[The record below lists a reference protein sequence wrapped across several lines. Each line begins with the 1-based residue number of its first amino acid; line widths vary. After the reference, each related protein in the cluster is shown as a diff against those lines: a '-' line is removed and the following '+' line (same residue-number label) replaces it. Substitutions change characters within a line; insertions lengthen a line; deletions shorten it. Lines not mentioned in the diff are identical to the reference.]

1 MKKKIYFTLAFSF
14 MLVYSSHSYNPKI
27 IDTLKIYQ
35 QIKKF
40 GLNEEI
46 LNFKVNF
53 FESIVFKN
61 DSTIYY
67 NPDGTLHLFE
77 IHLGVSPVVHK
88 ISKSIHSGHNFNR
101 NLFLYKE
108 TLYSFGGNGLFNSFP
123 GIIHFDPS
131 LGGWLENKIKN
142 YPFDINRVVNSWV
155 NGDSLIVLLSH
166 TNDWGST
173 SKVKYS
179 FGEINLKTFEY
190 LEHFNFKD
198 SSPEFIYGDGIDKFR
213 GNYNYDSELYS
224 LHGYFKEDGG
234 CDYRIFDKT
243 AGVLKRTSKLDALK
257 RVDGFSY
264 LYIEGS
270 KIYYRDTLGAIESF
284 DVNSGTVIDSINYPK
299 KYKSKVDNNQQYIGV
314 SFSVLAIIFLVF
326 IKTRKKKTKTIQT
339 TQELA
344 NIENNFINIKHTI
357 ITKEKIDDLLGIS
370 HYSYETIKTKR
381 SSMINKL
388 NQNGKIKIE
397 RIRKQSDKRFYD
409 YKIS

>member
-1 MKKKIYFTLAFSF
+1 MKKKIYFTLVFLF

-108 TLYSFGGNGLFNSFP
+108 TLYSYGGNGLFNSFP

-142 YPFDINRVVNSWV
+142 YPFDISRVINSWV

-166 TNDWGST
+166 TNEWGST

-198 SSPEFIYGDGIDKFR
+198 SSPEFIYGGGIDKFR

-284 DVNSGTVIDSINYPK
+284 DVNSGTVIQSINYREQ
-299 KYKSKVDNNQQYIGV
+299 YKSKVDYRQEYIGV
-314 SFSVLAIIFLVF
+314 AFFVLAIIIVF
-326 IKTRKKKTKTIQT
+326 VKTRKKKTKTIQT

-397 RIRKQSDKRFYD
+397 RIRKDSDKRFYD

>member
-1 MKKKIYFTLAFSF
+1 MKKNIYFTLAFLF

-40 GLNEEI
+40 GLNEET

-67 NPDGTLHLFE
+67 NPDVTLHLFE

-142 YPFDINRVVNSWV
+142 YPFDISRVINSWV

-166 TNDWGST
+166 TNEWGST

-270 KIYYRDTLGAIESF
+270 KIYYRDTLGTIESF

-381 SSMINKL
+381 SSIINKL

-397 RIRKQSDKRFYD
+397 RIRKDSDKRFYD

>member
-1 MKKKIYFTLAFSF
+1 MKKKIYLTLAFLF

-166 TNDWGST
+166 TNEWGST

-326 IKTRKKKTKTIQT
+326 IKTRKKKTKTNHT
-339 TQELA
+339 TQELE

-381 SSMINKL
+381 SSIINKL

-397 RIRKQSDKRFYD
+397 RIRKNSDKRFYD

>member
-1 MKKKIYFTLAFSF
+1 
-14 MLVYSSHSYNPKI
+14 MLVYTSYSYNPKI
-27 IDTLKIYQ
+27 IDTLKIHQ

-40 GLNEEI
+40 GIDKKI

-108 TLYSFGGNGLFNSFP
+108 TLYSCGGNGLFNTFT

-155 NGDSLIVLLSH
+155 NGDSLVVLLSH
-166 TNDWGST
+166 TNEWGST

-198 SSPEFIYGDGIDKFR
+198 SSPEFIYASGIDKFR

-224 LHGYFKEDGG
+224 LHGYFREDGG

-314 SFSVLAIIFLVF
+314 SFSVLAIIILVF
-326 IKTRKKKTKTIQT
+326 IKTRIKKTKTIQT
-339 TQELA
+339 TQELE
-344 NIENNFINIKHTI
+344 NIENNFINIKHTT
-357 ITKEKIDDLLGIS
+357 ITKEKIDDLMGIS

>member
-1 MKKKIYFTLAFSF
+1 MKKKIYLTLAFLF
-14 MLVYSSHSYNPKI
+14 MLVYTSYSYNPKI
-27 IDTLKIYQ
+27 IDTLKIHQ

-40 GLNEEI
+40 GIDKKI

-108 TLYSFGGNGLFNSFP
+108 TLYSCGGNGLFNTFT

-142 YPFDINRVVNSWV
+142 YPFDINRVINSWV
-155 NGDSLIVLLSH
+155 NGDSLVVLLSH
-166 TNDWGST
+166 TNEWGST

-198 SSPEFIYGDGIDKFR
+198 SSPEFIYASGIDKFR

-224 LHGYFKEDGG
+224 LHGYFREDGG

-314 SFSVLAIIFLVF
+314 SFSVLAIIILVF
-326 IKTRKKKTKTIQT
+326 IKTRIKKTKTIQT
-339 TQELA
+339 TQELE
-344 NIENNFINIKHTI
+344 NIENNFINIKHTT
-357 ITKEKIDDLLGIS
+357 ITKEKIDDLMGIS

>member
-1 MKKKIYFTLAFSF
+1 MKKKIYFTLVFLF

-108 TLYSFGGNGLFNSFP
+108 TLYSYGGNGLFNSFP

-142 YPFDINRVVNSWV
+142 YPFDISRVINSWV

-166 TNDWGST
+166 TNEWGST

-198 SSPEFIYGDGIDKFR
+198 SSPEFIYGGGIDKFR

-270 KIYYRDTLGAIESF
+270 KMYYRDTLGAIESF

-339 TQELA
+339 IQELE

>member
-1 MKKKIYFTLAFSF
+1 MKKKIYFTLALLF

-27 IDTLKIYQ
+27 IDTLKIHQ

-40 GLNEEI
+40 GLDEKI

-108 TLYSFGGNGLFNSFP
+108 TLYSYGGNGLFNTFP

-166 TNDWGST
+166 TNEWGST

-198 SSPEFIYGDGIDKFR
+198 SSPEFIYASGIDKFR

-224 LHGYFKEDGG
+224 LHGYFREDGG

-314 SFSVLAIIFLVF
+314 SFSVLAIIILVF
-326 IKTRKKKTKTIQT
+326 IKTRIKKTKTIQT
-339 TQELA
+339 TQELE
-344 NIENNFINIKHTI
+344 NIENNFINIKHTT

>member
-1 MKKKIYFTLAFSF
+1 MKKKIYFTLAFLF
-14 MLVYSSHSYNPKI
+14 MLVYSSYSYNPKI
-27 IDTLKIYQ
+27 IDTLKIHQ

-40 GLNEEI
+40 GLDEKI
-46 LNFKVNF
+46 INFKANF
-53 FESIVFKN
+53 FEGIVFKN

-67 NPDGTLHLFE
+67 NPEGTLHLFE
-77 IHLGVSPVVHK
+77 IHLGVSPVVYK
-88 ISKSIHSGHNFNR
+88 ISQSIYSGHNFNR

-108 TLYSFGGNGLFNSFP
+108 TLYSYGGNGLFNTFP
-123 GIIHFDPS
+123 GIIHFDRS
-131 LGGWLENKIKN
+131 LGGWLENSIKN
-142 YPFDINRVVNSWV
+142 YPFDVKRVVNSWK
-155 NGDSLIVLLSH
+155 NGDKLMVLLNFYDDSKK
-166 TNDWGST
+166 ND
-173 SKVKYS
+173 KVRYS
-179 FGEINLKTFEY
+179 FGEINLNTFEY
-190 LEHFNFKD
+190 FERFNFED
-198 SSPEFIYGDGIDKFR
+198 FPPELVYRNGIGSFR
-213 GNYNYDSELYS
+213 GNYIYESELYS
-224 LHGYFKEDGG
+224 LHGYFKEDGS
-234 CDYRIFDKT
+234 CEYRFFDKT
-243 AGVLKRTSKLDALK
+243 NGVLKRTSKLDALK

-284 DVNSGTVIDSINYPK
+284 DVNSGTVIQSINYREQ
-299 KYKSKVDNNQQYIGV
+299 YKSKIDYTQEYIGV
-314 SFSVLAIIFLVF
+314 AFFVLAIIIVVF
-326 IKTRKKKTKTIQT
+326 VKTRKKKTKNIQT
-339 TQELA
+339 TQELE

>member
-1 MKKKIYFTLAFSF
+1 MKKKIYFTLAFLF

-166 TNDWGST
+166 TNEWGST

>member
-1 MKKKIYFTLAFSF
+1 MKKKIYFTLALLF

-27 IDTLKIYQ
+27 IDTLKIHQ

-40 GLNEEI
+40 GIDKKI

-101 NLFLYKE
+101 HLFLYKE
-108 TLYSFGGNGLFNSFP
+108 TLYSCGGNGLFNTFP

-155 NGDSLIVLLSH
+155 NGDSLVVLLSH
-166 TNDWGST
+166 TNEWGST

-198 SSPEFIYGDGIDKFR
+198 SSPEFIYASGIDKFR

-224 LHGYFKEDGG
+224 LHGYFREDGG

-314 SFSVLAIIFLVF
+314 SFSVLAIIILVF
-326 IKTRKKKTKTIQT
+326 IKTRIKKTKTIQT
-339 TQELA
+339 TQELE
-344 NIENNFINIKHTI
+344 NIENNFINIKHTT
-357 ITKEKIDDLLGIS
+357 ITKEKIDDLMGIS

>member
-1 MKKKIYFTLAFSF
+1 MKKKIYFTLAFLF
-14 MLVYSSHSYNPKI
+14 MIVFSSYSYNPKI
-27 IDTLKIYQ
+27 IDTLKIHQ

-40 GLNEEI
+40 GLDEKI
-46 LNFKVNF
+46 INFKANF
-53 FESIVFKN
+53 FEGIVFKN

-67 NPDGTLHLFE
+67 NPEGTLHLFE
-77 IHLGVSPVVHK
+77 IHLGVSPVVYK
-88 ISKSIHSGHNFNR
+88 ISQSIYSGHNFNR

-108 TLYSFGGNGLFNSFP
+108 TLYSYGGNGLFNTFP
-123 GIIHFDPS
+123 GIIHFDRS
-131 LGGWLENKIKN
+131 LGGWLENSIKN
-142 YPFDINRVVNSWV
+142 YPFDVKRVVNSWK
-155 NGDSLIVLLSH
+155 NGDKLMVLLNFYDDSKK
-166 TNDWGST
+166 ND
-173 SKVKYS
+173 KVRYS
-179 FGEINLKTFEY
+179 FGEINLNTFEY
-190 LEHFNFKD
+190 FERFNFED
-198 SSPEFIYGDGIDKFR
+198 FPPELVYRNGIGSFR
-213 GNYNYDSELYS
+213 GNYIYESELYS
-224 LHGYFKEDGG
+224 LHGYFKEDGS
-234 CDYRIFDKT
+234 CEYRFFDKT
-243 AGVLKRTSKLDALK
+243 NGVLKRTSKLDALK

-284 DVNSGTVIDSINYPK
+284 DVNSGTVIQSINYREQ
-299 KYKSKVDNNQQYIGV
+299 YKSKIDYTQEYIGV
-314 SFSVLAIIFLVF
+314 AFFVLAIIIVVF
-326 IKTRKKKTKTIQT
+326 VKTRKKKTKNIQT
-339 TQELA
+339 TQELE

>member
-1 MKKKIYFTLAFSF
+1 MKKKIYFTLVFLF

-40 GLNEEI
+40 GLNEET

-108 TLYSFGGNGLFNSFP
+108 TLYSYGGNGLFNSFP

-142 YPFDINRVVNSWV
+142 YPFDISRVINSWV

-166 TNDWGST
+166 TNEWGST

-198 SSPEFIYGDGIDKFR
+198 SSPEFIYGGGIDKFR

-339 TQELA
+339 IQELE

-381 SSMINKL
+381 SSIINKL

-397 RIRKQSDKRFYD
+397 RIRKDSDKRFYD

>member
-1 MKKKIYFTLAFSF
+1 MKKKIYFTLVFLF

-108 TLYSFGGNGLFNSFP
+108 TLYSYGGNGLFNSFP

-142 YPFDINRVVNSWV
+142 YPFDISRVINSWV

-166 TNDWGST
+166 TNEWGST

-198 SSPEFIYGDGIDKFR
+198 SSPEFIYGGGIDKFR

-339 TQELA
+339 IQELE

>member
-1 MKKKIYFTLAFSF
+1 MKKKIYFTLVFLF

-166 TNDWGST
+166 TNEWGST

>member
-1 MKKKIYFTLAFSF
+1 MKKKIYLTLAFLF
-14 MLVYSSHSYNPKI
+14 MLVYTSYSYNPKI
-27 IDTLKIYQ
+27 IDTLKIHQ

-40 GLNEEI
+40 GIDKKI

-108 TLYSFGGNGLFNSFP
+108 TLYSCGGNGLFNTFT

-155 NGDSLIVLLSH
+155 NGDSLVVLLSH
-166 TNDWGST
+166 TNEWGST

-198 SSPEFIYGDGIDKFR
+198 SSPEFIYASGIDKFR

-224 LHGYFKEDGG
+224 LHGYFREDGG

-284 DVNSGTVIDSINYPK
+284 DVNSGTVIQSINYPEL
-299 KYKSKVDNNQQYIGV
+299 YKSKVDYTQEYIGV
-314 SFSVLAIIFLVF
+314 ALFVLAIIIVF
-326 IKTRKKKTKTIQT
+326 VKTRKKKTKTIQT
-339 TQELA
+339 TQELE
-344 NIENNFINIKHTI
+344 NIENNFINIKHTT

-397 RIRKQSDKRFYD
+397 RIRKDSDKRFYD

>member
-1 MKKKIYFTLAFSF
+1 MKKKIYFTLVFLF

-166 TNDWGST
+166 TNEWGST

-339 TQELA
+339 TQELE

>member
-1 MKKKIYFTLAFSF
+1 MKKKIYFTLAFLF
-14 MLVYSSHSYNPKI
+14 MIVFSSYSYNPKI
-27 IDTLKIYQ
+27 IDTLKIHQ

-40 GLNEEI
+40 GLDEKI
-46 LNFKVNF
+46 INFKANF
-53 FESIVFKN
+53 FEGIVFKN

-67 NPDGTLHLFE
+67 NPEGTLHLFE
-77 IHLGVSPVVHK
+77 IHLGVSPVVYK
-88 ISKSIHSGHNFNR
+88 ISQSIYSGHNFNR

-108 TLYSFGGNGLFNSFP
+108 TLYSYGGNGLFNTFP
-123 GIIHFDPS
+123 GIIHFDRS
-131 LGGWLENKIKN
+131 LGGWLENSIKN
-142 YPFDINRVVNSWV
+142 YPFDVKRVVNSWK
-155 NGDSLIVLLSH
+155 NGDKLMVLLNFYDDSKK
-166 TNDWGST
+166 ND
-173 SKVKYS
+173 KVRYS
-179 FGEINLKTFEY
+179 FGEINLNTFEY
-190 LEHFNFKD
+190 FERFNFED
-198 SSPEFIYGDGIDKFR
+198 FPPELVYRNGIGSFR
-213 GNYNYDSELYS
+213 GNYIYESELYS
-224 LHGYFKEDGG
+224 LHGYFKEDGS
-234 CDYRIFDKT
+234 CEYRFFDKT
-243 AGVLKRTSKLDALK
+243 NGVLKRTSKLDALK

-284 DVNSGTVIDSINYPK
+284 DVNSGTVIQSINYREQ
-299 KYKSKVDNNQQYIGV
+299 YKSKIDYTQEYIGV
-314 SFSVLAIIFLVF
+314 AFFVLAIIIVVF
-326 IKTRKKKTKTIQT
+326 VKTRKKKTIQT
-339 TQELA
+339 TQELE

>member
-1 MKKKIYFTLAFSF
+1 MKKKIYFTLVFLF

-40 GLNEEI
+40 ELDEKI

-166 TNDWGST
+166 TNEWGST

>member
-1 MKKKIYFTLAFSF
+1 MKKKIYFTLALLF

-27 IDTLKIYQ
+27 IDTLKIHQ

-40 GLNEEI
+40 GIDKKI

-101 NLFLYKE
+101 HLFLYKE
-108 TLYSFGGNGLFNSFP
+108 TLYSCGGNGLFNTFP

-155 NGDSLIVLLSH
+155 NGDSLVVLLSH
-166 TNDWGST
+166 TNEWGST

-198 SSPEFIYGDGIDKFR
+198 SSPEFIYASGIDKFR

-224 LHGYFKEDGG
+224 LHGYFREDGG

-339 TQELA
+339 TQELE
-344 NIENNFINIKHTI
+344 NIENNFINIKHTT

>member
-1 MKKKIYFTLAFSF
+1 MKKKIYFTLALLF

-40 GLNEEI
+40 VLNEEI

-142 YPFDINRVVNSWV
+142 YPFDISRVINSWV

-198 SSPEFIYGDGIDKFR
+198 SSPEFIYGGGIDKFR

-299 KYKSKVDNNQQYIGV
+299 KYKSKVDNIQQYIGV

-339 TQELA
+339 IQELE

-357 ITKEKIDDLLGIS
+357 ITKEKIDDFMVIS

>member
-1 MKKKIYFTLAFSF
+1 
-14 MLVYSSHSYNPKI
+14 MLVYSSYSYNPKI
-27 IDTLKIYQ
+27 IDTLKIHQ

-40 GLNEEI
+40 GLDEKI
-46 LNFKVNF
+46 INFKANF
-53 FESIVFKN
+53 FEGIVFKN

-67 NPDGTLHLFE
+67 NPEGTLHLFE
-77 IHLGVSPVVHK
+77 IHLGVSPVVYK
-88 ISKSIHSGHNFNR
+88 ISQSIYSGHNFNR

-108 TLYSFGGNGLFNSFP
+108 TLYSYGGNGLFNTFP
-123 GIIHFDPS
+123 GIIHFDRS
-131 LGGWLENKIKN
+131 LGGWLENSIKN
-142 YPFDINRVVNSWV
+142 YPFDVKRVVNSWK
-155 NGDSLIVLLSH
+155 NGDKLMVLLNFYDDSKK
-166 TNDWGST
+166 ND
-173 SKVKYS
+173 KVRYS
-179 FGEINLKTFEY
+179 FGEINLNTFEY
-190 LEHFNFKD
+190 FERFNFED
-198 SSPEFIYGDGIDKFR
+198 FPPELVYRNGIGSFR
-213 GNYNYDSELYS
+213 GNYIYESELYS
-224 LHGYFKEDGG
+224 LHGYFKEDGS
-234 CDYRIFDKT
+234 CEYRFFDKT
-243 AGVLKRTSKLDALK
+243 NGVLKRTSKLDALK

-284 DVNSGTVIDSINYPK
+284 DVNSGTVIQSINYREQ
-299 KYKSKVDNNQQYIGV
+299 YKSKIDYTQEYIGV
-314 SFSVLAIIFLVF
+314 AFFVLAIIIVVF
-326 IKTRKKKTKTIQT
+326 VKTRKKKTKNIQT
-339 TQELA
+339 TQELE

>member
-1 MKKKIYFTLAFSF
+1 MKKKIYFTLAFLF

-166 TNDWGST
+166 TNEWGST

-198 SSPEFIYGDGIDKFR
+198 SSPEFIYGGGIDKFR

-357 ITKEKIDDLLGIS
+357 ITKEKIDDLLDIS

>member
-1 MKKKIYFTLAFSF
+1 MKKKIHFTLAFLF
-14 MLVYSSHSYNPKI
+14 MIVYSSYSYNPKI
-27 IDTLKIYQ
+27 IDTLKIHQ

-40 GLNEEI
+40 GLDEKI
-46 LNFKVNF
+46 LNFKANF

-77 IHLGVSPVVHK
+77 IHLGVSPVVYK
-88 ISKSIHSGHNFNR
+88 ISESVHSGHNFNR
-101 NLFLYKE
+101 NLFLYEE
-108 TLYSFGGNGLFNSFP
+108 TLYSYGGNGLFNSYP

-142 YPFDINRVVNSWV
+142 YPFDVKRVLNSWKNRDKLMV
-155 NGDSLIVLLSH
+155 MLH
-166 TNDWGST
+166 HNDDL
-173 SKVKYS
+173 KKNDKARYS
-179 FGEINLKTFEY
+179 FGHIDLKTFEY
-190 LEHFNFKD
+190 LEHFVFKD
-198 SSPEFIYGDGIDKFR
+198 NPPELTYRDGMGDFR
-213 GNYNYDSELYS
+213 GNYIYDSELYS
-224 LHGYFKEDGG
+224 LHGYFKDDGSFE
-234 CDYRIFDKT
+234 YRIFDKT
-243 AGVLKRTSKLDALK
+243 AGVLKRTSKSDALT

-284 DVNSGTVIDSINYPK
+284 DVNSGTVIQSINYREQ
-299 KYKSKVDNNQQYIGV
+299 YKSKVDYRQEYIGV
-314 SFSVLAIIFLVF
+314 AFSVLSIIIVVF
-326 IKTRKKKTKTIQT
+326 VKTRKKKTKTIQT
-339 TQELA
+339 TQELVY
-344 NIENNFINIKHTI
+344 IENNFTNIKHTT

-397 RIRKQSDKRFYD
+397 RIRKESDKRFYD